1 MCPTSGSP
9 HHQEMK
15 QMIGKSLGC
24 LAWKTWVEV
33 NSLHSRKKLFSL
45 HYETKKQIQLS
56 FIKLIKHMLKKASAT
71 HSSALSHK

>member
-1 MCPTSGSP
+1 
-9 HHQEMK
+9 
-15 QMIGKSLGC
+15 MIGKSLGC
-24 LAWKTWVEV
+24 LAWKTWVEVGYIHCLQQV